1 MTTKI
6 NAIFLVVVLVLG
18 TFTAISPSF
27 IIVEVQTQKTE
38 SEIKEEKCIS
48 YNKSEKIIS
57 ITCKYIDFADVSRQ
71 ITDPKI
77 LKLETTITTNT
88 NTSDNNKKIWLLNA
102 GLKVEKN
109 AILDINSDDVTW
121 LKIIP
126 TKKSPNPITVEGA
139 LKVDSVK
146 ITSWNPKI
154 SDYVKFSEKAKE
166 DASIYTMIP
175 RPYIK
180 IEETATGATEITNSE
195 LAYLGYSCS
204 GCGGVTFNGG
214 ENSILKNN
222 DIHHIYKGFYS
233 KGMGY
238 MLIEGNRVYEN
249 DKYGIDPHTGT
260 HDMLIIN
267 NTVYNNYNAGIIC
280 SLDCY
285 NILIEGNTV
294 YNNGHGDKE
303 RGIAVSRNVYDSI
316 IRNNLVYNEDRCIHI
331 GSDSYNNKVYENVLV
346 NCPNALHL
354 TTSSYKNEIYNNKIE
369 KTDYAF
375 YADEGATNNEFHSNT
390 VIDAK
395 VGLAFEDET
404 SKGNV
409 FKNNRVSF
417 DRYDG
422 VQEPDYIKKMSSSS
436 PELSTSGVELTQAS
450 RQLLQGN
457 NGFAICDK
465 LSSLVKELT
474 DEWKQGQI
482 THEQAVMLGER
493 AKILMTESRCV
504 N

>member
-1 MTTKI
+1 MYSGNKKKILFYAIMFFSFYVSLSIIPHYHNIRAQETDTT
-6 NAIFLVVVLVLG
+6 NQEDNCV
-18 TFTAISPSF
+18 T
-27 IIVEVQTQKTE
+27 
-38 SEIKEEKCIS
+38 
-48 YNKSEKIIS
+48 YNSVEKIIS
-57 ITCKYIDFADVSRQ
+57 INCKNMSFADILSSGIQ
-71 ITDPKI
+71 QSSSSTMNNNEEKI
-77 LKLETTITTNT
+77 L
-88 NTSDNNKKIWLLNA
+88 LLYA
-102 GLKVEKN
+102 GIKVEKN
-109 AILDINSDDVTW
+109 ASLKINSKDVAW
-121 LKIIP
+121 IKIVP
-126 TKKSPNPITVEGA
+126 SKNTPNAIEVDGSLE
-139 LKVDSVK
+139 VDSVK
-146 ITSWNPKI
+146 ITSWSPETNDYIKFPKE
-154 SDYVKFSEKAKE
+154 VKSLEETEAEKIY
-166 DASIYTMIP
+166 ASLL

-180 IEETATGATEITNSE
+180 VNSDATGPTIIKNSE
-195 LAYLGYSCS
+195 LAYLGYDCS

-214 ENSILKNN
+214 NYSILKNN

-395 VGLAFEDET
+395 VDLAFEDET